1 KSGHIFET
9 NLLMGGKKKSRI
21 SCRLIAIRVSEE
33 IANKR
38 RHDLKI
44 RGKKKG
50 YKPKQESLE
59 MCNWTV
65 MVTNIHSEWLSVD
78 MVLALYSL
86 RWQIEVLFKQ
96 IKSQLNIDKIDTSKE
111 HRCRCEI
118 IGRIIMCV
126 LLHRIHGQLNTTT
139 WNSKRREVSMEKLY
153 KRLGERSQ
161 IMINKIKNSYHSF
174 ICYLSSQLKY
184 LLDFC
189 LKGIQKTRRNILEL
203 LEFGPVDKYL
213 VATNSP

>member
-1 KSGHIFET
+1 MQ
-9 NLLMGGKKKSRI
+9 L
-21 SCRLIAIRVSEE
+21 
-33 IANKR
+33 
-38 RHDLKI
+38 
-44 RGKKKG
+44 
-50 YKPKQESLE
+50 
-59 MCNWTV
+59 TV
-65 MVTNIHSEWLSVD
+65 MVKNIHSEWLSVD

-139 WNSKRREVSMEKLY
+139 WNSKRREVSMKKLY

-161 IMINKIKNSYHSF
+161 IIINKIKNSYHSF

-203 LEFGPVDKYL
+203 LEFGPVVNIWWQNEL
-213 VATNSP
+213 LNLTRMGLASALNETATPINLGNQIWKQRECRICKGDREGRPLTWFIQIEVHCC